1 MKAFTV
7 RELEILKDSL
17 NATDPSQ
24 KELLAKIW
32 KEQRSIIKSEIRKA
46 GN

>member
-46 GN
+46 AN